1 MEQGG
6 QHIPNLFSTWYIEE
20 ATKSASMSCLDKY
33 SEVEFSEAIT
43 DAKLNTGGL
52 IVYNNT
58 KERKFAAAE
67 LGVKIGICGSFSV
80 YTTKHKDLFF
90 RIVDAPIDRFVLSHM
105 RNIYMTA

>member
-43 DAKLNTGGL
+43 DAKLKTGGL

-80 YTTKHKDLFF
+80 YTTISTK
-90 RIVDAPIDRFVLSHM
+90 
-105 RNIYMTA
+105 IYFLELWTHL

>member
-43 DAKLNTGGL
+43 DAKLKTGGL

-58 KERKFAAAE
+58 KERKFAAAAE

-80 YTTKHKDLFF
+80 YTTKHKDLF
-90 RIVDAPIDRFVLSHM
+90 LELWTHL
-105 RNIYMTA
+105 

>member
-1 MEQGG
+1 MFTNKVGVPHTVG
-6 QHIPNLFSTWYIEE
+6 
-20 ATKSASMSCLDKY
+20 LDKY

-80 YTTKHKDLFF
+80 YTTT
-90 RIVDAPIDRFVLSHM
+90 VSAPIRRHS
-105 RNIYMTA
+105 

>member
-1 MEQGG
+1 MFTNKVGVPHTVG
-6 QHIPNLFSTWYIEE
+6 
-20 ATKSASMSCLDKY
+20 LDKY

-43 DAKLNTGGL
+43 DAKLKTGGL